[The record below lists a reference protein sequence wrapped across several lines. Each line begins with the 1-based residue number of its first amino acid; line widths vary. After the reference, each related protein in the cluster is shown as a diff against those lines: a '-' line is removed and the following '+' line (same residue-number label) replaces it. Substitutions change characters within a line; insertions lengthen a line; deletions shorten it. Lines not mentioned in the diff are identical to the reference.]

1 MRPSSMLAMLSLL
14 AACFLTAGCN
24 QKQDPDEL
32 RRETAHATTVLKQD
46 TQAVAEGVRE
56 GLKSDKPL
64 DLNDAPKKDLLDLP
78 GVSSDRA
85 DRIIAARPYGSTDDL
100 VSRRILPQ
108 SEYDRIKD
116 HIAVGKP
123 SPSK

>member
-1 MRPSSMLAMLSLL
+1 MRLSSTIALPSLL
-14 AACFLTAGCN
+14 AACFLTAACT

-32 RRETAHATTVLKQD
+32 RRETAHATAVLKQD

-64 DLNDAPKKDLLDLP
+64 DLNDASKKDMLDLP
-78 GVSSDRA
+78 GVTSDRA

-100 VSRRILPQ
+100 VSRR
-108 SEYDRIKD
+108 
-116 HIAVGKP
+116 
-123 SPSK
+123 